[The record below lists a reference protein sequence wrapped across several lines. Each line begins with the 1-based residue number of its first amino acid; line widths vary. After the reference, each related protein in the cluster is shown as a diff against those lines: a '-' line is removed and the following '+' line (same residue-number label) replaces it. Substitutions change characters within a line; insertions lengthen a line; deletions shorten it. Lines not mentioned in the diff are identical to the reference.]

1 MGIVPALGQT
11 TLTLAPNVRQRL
23 PLVDGVRTVFC
34 LVQVAPVV
42 FGAEDVETAG
52 AAKGV
57 EVPVSGP
64 VLMKVADKNVD
75 IYVVSA
81 VAAEVLVLQYG
92 GK

>member
-11 TLTLAPNVRQRL
+11 TLVLAPNARQRL
-23 PLVDGVRTVFC
+23 PLVDGVRTV
-34 LVQVAPVV
+34 LAVVRVAPVCFGSEGV
-42 FGAEDVETAG
+42 EAAGAE
-52 AAKGV
+52 KGI
-57 EVPVSGP
+57 EVPVDTP

-75 IYVVSA
+75 IHVVSA